1 MGTFGIKT
9 KKQKTKQNKKKRK
22 KRLRPYSSFVFV
34 LFCLFFP
41 QVVVVAGFTPVEEVE
56 RISMAPRETAE
67 KVVRDFFREA
77 RVGDHCITML
87 LVGLVE
93 EVELW
98 EWGRGEEE
106 EEEEG
111 TLGEAVEMVIVIPV
125 GVGVALTTMETTRT
139 MRVVMVRLVMVR

>member
-1 MGTFGIKT
+1 M
-9 KKQKTKQNKKKRK
+9 
-22 KRLRPYSSFVFV
+22 
-34 LFCLFFP
+34 
-41 QVVVVAGFTPVEEVE
+41 AGFTPVEEVE

-93 EVELW
+93 EVELMDG
-98 EWGRGEEE
+98 EEEE

-111 TLGEAVEMVIVIPV
+111 TLGEAVEMIGLIPV
-125 GVGVALTTMETTRT
+125 GVGAALTTMETTRT
-139 MRVVMVRLVMVR
+139 MHVVIERLVMVR